1 VSSPNLVSLAL
12 QYLTPELIAKIAS
25 ALGVDRSLIGK
36 AVTAA
41 LPALIRSLA
50 GIASKPAGA
59 KQLDDIVSRQSPGI
73 LESLVNSLG
82 GARQRDLINGG
93 IETLSSLLGGK
104 AMPALAGA
112 LGRFAGLNQESS
124 KSLLGILAPAII
136 GLLGKQ
142 KASQGL
148 DASGMAQ
155 LLAAQKDHVSAAMPA
170 EFGSL
175 LKDTNLP
182 GFPDATPGARASD
195 LVSAANT
202 QATKATSG
210 AAWWTWVL
218 PLVVI
223 AALAWWLF
231 GDRESRVVEKPTPEK
246 AIVSQ
251 PPATP
256 AQASLMVGDADLG
269 KNLETTFA
277 SLKTTLSG
285 ISDVATAQT
294 ALPNL
299 QSAASEV
306 KNVGDLSGQL
316 PAVGKAA
323 LASLIAAAR
332 PSLEQLF
339 NKVLAIPGVAE
350 IAKPAIDAIRAQLD
364 ALGKV

>member
-155 LLAAQKDHVSAAMPA
+155 LLAAQKDHVSAAMPP
-170 EFGSL
+170 EFGNL

-182 GFPDATPGARASD
+182 SFPEESSRVAD
-195 LVSAANT
+195 LVSAAKT

-210 AAWWTWVL
+210 AAWWTWFL
-218 PLVVI
+218 PLLVI

-277 SLKTTLSG
+277 SLKTTLSD

-316 PAVGKAA
+316 PAAGKAA

-364 ALGKV
+364 ALGKA